1 MVCSEASVTVPQL
14 ETPCANIMKT
24 NTIIPLLKKAY
35 ASELET
41 VQNYLAN
48 SVWLDGLRAQE
59 VVEALAHDVTD
70 ELGHAQ
76 RLAQRI
82 KELGACP
89 PGSLALPRD
98 QQALQPVD
106 DSTDLRHVVTGALA
120 AERDAIAT
128 YEAIIAACSGTDPVT
143 ADLAVNIL
151 ADEEKHRSLFEGFL
165 KSMDRFKTA

>member
-1 MVCSEASVTVPQL
+1 M
-14 ETPCANIMKT
+14 NT

-35 ASELET
+35 AAELET

-59 VVEALAHDVTD
+59 VVEALAGDVTD

-76 RLAQRI
+76 RLAHRL

-89 PGSLALPRD
+89 PGSLDLARTQTD
-98 QQALQPVD
+98 LQPSA
-106 DSTDLRHVVTGALA
+106 DSTDLRHVIAGALA

-128 YEAIIAACSGTDPVT
+128 YKELIITASGDSDPVT
-143 ADLAVNIL
+143 ADLAVQIL

-165 KSMDRFKTA
+165 KSMDRAKAA

>member
-1 MVCSEASVTVPQL
+1 
-14 ETPCANIMKT
+14 MKN

-35 ASELET
+35 AAELET

-59 VVEALAHDVTD
+59 VVEALAGDVTD

-76 RLAQRI
+76 RLARRL

-89 PGSLALPRD
+89 PGSLDLPRTQTD
-98 QQALQPVD
+98 LQPAA
-106 DSTDLRHVVTGALA
+106 DSTDLRHVISGALA

-128 YEAIIAACSGTDPVT
+128 YTELINAASTSDPVT
-143 ADLAVNIL
+143 ADLAVQIL
-151 ADEEKHRSLFEGFL
+151 ADEERHRSLLEGFL
-165 KSMDRFKTA
+165 KGMDQKTAA

>member
-1 MVCSEASVTVPQL
+1 
-14 ETPCANIMKT
+14 MKT
-24 NTIIPLLKKAY
+24 NPIIVPLLKKAY
-35 ASELET
+35 AAELET

-59 VVEALAHDVTD
+59 VVEALAEDVTD

-76 RLAQRI
+76 RLAHRL

-89 PGSLALPRD
+89 PGSLTLTRN
-98 QQALQPVD
+98 QEALQPAA
-106 DSTDLRHVVTGALA
+106 DSTDLRHVVMGALS

-128 YEAIIAACSGTDPVT
+128 YQEIITAASDTDPVT
-143 ADLAVNIL
+143 ADLAVQIL

-165 KSMDRFKTA
+165 KSMDKAKAA